1 MIHTKI
7 ALMGTWQKTTKT
19 LKIYR
24 QTLNDSKVVLSNI
37 NNLLSFFELL
47 TNSHLFVIVLQYID
61 IDIR

>member
-1 MIHTKI
+1 MWHLTKNY
-7 ALMGTWQKTTKT
+7 KT

-47 TNSHLFVIVLQYID
+47 TKSHLFVIVIRYID
-61 IDIR
+61 IVIR